1 MNRPGLSPR
10 PVRAPLLAGLV
21 VTALCAAGVAR
32 AASPTAAGGEPE
44 PTRVLLVPMQR
55 ADEVSSIVSSRVGDY
70 LRTILEMNHGLKLY
84 SPETLEKP
92 DQKALQRAAETDP
105 TLVAA
110 DAALWAA
117 KEAANKSD
125 FNGAVEKFKEA
136 LALYD
141 KGLDKLVDFD
151 KLVDAALGV
160 SLAYFMAGFDDNGE
174 DALTAVLVIRPDLI
188 LDKRKVPAAAAGAL
202 ERLRKVADTITSG
215 TTTVESTPPGAD
227 VFLDG
232 VRVGQTPWSKKG
244 LVRGKHYLRVIAD
257 GYEPWAKSWSAS
269 NSNVRHA
276 IRLKSDGTGAAGGGA
291 VALPQTPEGLA
302 VAAATGALD
311 APFLKLADAIAT
323 EYALQAIVL
332 TYVRKADK
340 GYEIAPFLFDPATD
354 QVAELEWI
362 KIDSELASMQV
373 NLLVL
378 EEKLLASIAA
388 FPEARVLRG
397 RSRIYD
403 QIAPPPPPVVQPPV
417 AQPAPVGQPSPIAE
431 PAPVTQ
437 PEPSVVR
444 PAPVSTADLGLGGGT
459 YGDYTDADLVATRAG
474 GSAGKRAWRWVLVGL
489 AGAAVAGGVVAAVLL
504 TKDSGSG
511 NPPGFGTT
519 VTW

>member
-1 MNRPGLSPR
+1 MNRPGSSPR

-21 VTALCAAGVAR
+21 VAALCVAVPAFAAA
-32 AASPTAAGGEPE
+32 PPAGGGDEPQK
-44 PTRVLLVPMQR
+44 TRVLLVPMQR
-55 ADEVSSIVSSRVGDY
+55 ADEVSSIVTNRVGDY
-70 LRTILEMNHGLKLY
+70 LRTILEMNNGLRLF

-92 DQKALQRAAETDP
+92 DQKAIQRAAETDP

-117 KEAANKSD
+117 KEAATKSD
-125 FNGAVEKFKEA
+125 FNAAVEKFKES

-174 DALTAVLVIRPDLI
+174 DALSAVLVIRPDLI
-188 LDKRKVPAAAAGAL
+188 LDKRKVPAAATGAL
-202 ERLRKVADTITSG
+202 ERLRKVADTNTLG

-227 VFLDG
+227 VFLNG
-232 VRVGQTPWSKKG
+232 VRVGQTPWSQKG
-244 LVRGKHYLRVIAD
+244 LVRGKHYLRVVAE
-257 GYEPWAKSWSAS
+257 GYEPWGKSWFANNNSVSYSAK
-269 NSNVRHA
+269 
-276 IRLKSDGTGAAGGGA
+276 LKSDGTGTAGGA

-302 VAAATGALD
+302 VAAASGTLD
-311 APFLKLADAIAT
+311 APFLKLADGIAG
-323 EYALQAIVL
+323 EYGLDAIVL

-340 GYEIAPFLFDPATD
+340 GYEIAPFLFDPETD

-362 KIDSELASMQV
+362 KVDSELASMQV

-378 EEKLLASIAA
+378 EEKLLAAIAA
-388 FPEARVLRG
+388 FPQSRALRG

-403 QIAPPPPPVVQPPV
+403 QVAPPVVAQPQPV
-417 AQPAPVGQPSPIAE
+417 AQPDPAVG

-437 PEPSVVR
+437 PEPVVQLEPSVVR
-444 PAPVSTADLGLGGGT
+444 PAPAVGGDLGLGAGS

-474 GSAGKRAWRWVLVGL
+474 GAKGKRAWRWVLIGL

-511 NPPGFGTT
+511 SSPGFGTT

>member
-1 MNRPGLSPR
+1 MNRPGSSPR

-21 VTALCAAGVAR
+21 VATLCAATPGQ
-32 AASPTAAGGEPE
+32 AATPTADSGEPE

-70 LRTILEMNHGLKLY
+70 LRTILEMNKGLRVY

-92 DQKALQRAAETDP
+92 DQKAIQRAAETDP

-125 FNGAVEKFKEA
+125 FNGAVEKFKES
-136 LALYD
+136 LALYE

-174 DALTAVLVIRPDLI
+174 DALSAVLVIRPELI

-202 ERLRKVADTITSG
+202 ERLRKVADTTTLG

-244 LVRGKHYLRVIAD
+244 LVRGKHYIRVAAD
-257 GYEPWAKSWSAS
+257 GYEPWAKSWFA
-269 NSNVRHA
+269 NNNNVNHA
-276 IRLKSDGTGAAGGGA
+276 MKMKSDGTGAGGSA
-291 VALPQTPEGLA
+291 TVALPQTPEGLA

-323 EYALQAIVL
+323 EYGLEAIVL
-332 TYVRKADK
+332 TYARKADK

-362 KIDSELASMQV
+362 KVDSELASMQV

-378 EEKLLASIAA
+378 EEKLLAAIAA
-388 FPEARVLRG
+388 FPQSRTLRG

-403 QIAPPPPPVVQPPV
+403 QIAPPAPVVQPQPV
-417 AQPAPVGQPSPIAE
+417 TQPTPVTE
-431 PAPVTQ
+431 PVTQ

-444 PAPVSTADLGLGGGT
+444 PAPVATADLGLGAGT

-474 GSAGKRAWRWVLVGL
+474 RSSGKRAWRWVLVGL

-511 NPPGFGTT
+511 GSPGFGTT